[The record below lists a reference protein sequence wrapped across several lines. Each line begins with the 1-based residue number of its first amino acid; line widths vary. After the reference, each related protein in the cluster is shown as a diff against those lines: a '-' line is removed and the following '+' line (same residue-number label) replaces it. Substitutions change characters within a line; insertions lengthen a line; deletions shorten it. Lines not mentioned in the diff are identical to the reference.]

1 MADKIGEV
9 IEASSGEFV
18 AECYE
23 LDNAPPLAAL
33 VKVGDG
39 IETYGVVQHVATESI
54 DPGRRPIARGR
65 EESDVED
72 VYRKHPQLARL
83 LRTTF
88 RALVLGHRQ
97 GDELHHYLP
106 PHSARIHSFVHICS
120 QEELRQFTQ
129 SLDFLDILVS
139 TGFSATGDDVLAAF
153 LRQAAGAH
161 QDGHAFLVKAGKELA
176 LLLGGEPNRLNA
188 ILRRLK

>member
-1 MADKIGEV
+1 MSAKIAEV
-9 IEASSGEFV
+9 IEASTGEFA

-23 LDNAPPLAAL
+23 LEAAPPLGSL
-33 VKVGDG
+33 VRVGDS
-39 IETYGVVQHVATESI
+39 IVIYGVVRQVATESI

-65 EESDVED
+65 EESDVEE

-88 RALVLGHRQ
+88 HAVVLGHRQ
-97 GDELHHYLP
+97 GDKLRYYLP
-106 PHSARIHSFVHICS
+106 AHPARIHGFVYPCS
-120 QEELRQFTQ
+120 QEELCQFTQ
-129 SLDFLDILVS
+129 SLYFLDVLVRAS
-139 TGFSATGDDVLAAF
+139 LDATADDVLAAF

-161 QDGHAFLVKAGKELA
+161 QDGHSFLVKAGKELA

>member
-1 MADKIGEV
+1 MGDKIAEV

-23 LDNAPPLAAL
+23 LDNAPPLGSL
-33 VKVGDG
+33 VRVGDD
-39 IETYGVVQHVATESI
+39 IEIYGVVHHIATESI

-65 EESDVED
+65 EESDVEE
-72 VYRKHPQLARL
+72 VYRKHPQLVRL

-88 RALVLGHRQ
+88 HALVLGHGR
-97 GDELHHYLP
+97 GGELRYYLP
-106 PHSARIHSFVHICS
+106 PHPARIQSFVYPCS
-120 QEELRQFTQ
+120 QDELRQFTQ
-129 SLDFLDILVS
+129 SLDFLDVLVPAS
-139 TGFSATGDDVLAAF
+139 LGASGDDVLAAF

-161 QDGHAFLVKAGKELA
+161 DYEHAFLVKAGKALA
-176 LLLGGEPNRLNA
+176 LLLGGEPSRLNA